1 MFMTV
6 PVLRRAM
13 IAGLLLGL
21 SACAGTYV
29 GADKGLSH
37 IGAVKRGDNL
47 YDVVYLDRDGASP
60 EQRRDLTLLQ
70 SAELCQ
76 ARGYDYFRASDTAA
90 RSTFTTLPDQDTPG
104 LTLQVSCYAS
114 GDATAVTYS
123 TREVIDRISAR
134 YHIVSP
140 I

>member
-1 MFMTV
+1 M
-6 PVLRRAM
+6 
-13 IAGLLLGL
+13 
-21 SACAGTYV
+21 YV

-47 YDVVYLDRDGASP
+47 YDVVYLDRDGASA
-60 EQRRDLTLLQ
+60 EQRRDLALLQ
-70 SAELCQ
+70 SAELCK
-76 ARGYDYFRASDTAA
+76 ARGYDYFKASDTAA
-90 RSTFTTLPDQDTPG
+90 RSTFDALPAQDAPQ

-114 GDATAVTYS
+114 GDAAPVTYS
-123 TREVIDRISAR
+123 TAEVIDRISTR